1 MGKKQ
6 SSFNMGYE
14 FNNYGDKVYIKADT
28 FTPPQVSQEHVQL
41 TPDYSQYALKA
52 EGGNPVVLNPDHG
65 DTLAMTVLGSQA
77 SVNNISLTKGKIG
90 AYNVEF
96 EVATGGLTDNPVN
109 TSQGGTE
116 ANIHYV
122 WYFVVTGST
131 NLSVRS
137 TRSTKEDNI
146 VAKVPPGG
154 PIKVEYSGD
163 YSVRGLTEDDSPA
176 YNWVKVKAISDI
188 KNKKNW
194 NEGEEKDGWVPR
206 HYVREDIKRTI
217 DMRKYSNL
225 LVSLKR
231 VNETTITYIQKEPCG
246 LWFFCYTRYGFQGC
260 MSPNQWKMA
269 CPGRTGST

>member
-137 TRSTKEDNI
+137 TRSTKEI
-146 VAKVPPGG
+146 
-154 PIKVEYSGD
+154 
-163 YSVRGLTEDDSPA
+163 
-176 YNWVKVKAISDI
+176 
-188 KNKKNW
+188 
-194 NEGEEKDGWVPR
+194 
-206 HYVREDIKRTI
+206 
-217 DMRKYSNL
+217 
-225 LVSLKR
+225 
-231 VNETTITYIQKEPCG
+231 
-246 LWFFCYTRYGFQGC
+246 
-260 MSPNQWKMA
+260 
-269 CPGRTGST
+269 